1 MTVPPSRGRNH
12 QGVDVVAVRDGLT
25 HEDKNDLTYICETSV
40 GVRRRHQFFSW
51 VQGPVQTLLPH
62 EILICSVRDGA
73 AGGLHVE
80 RFSSTRYFRDEHL
93 EAVLRPND
101 GVLTRIMGAWERSGQ
116 PCVAPAQEHAKE
128 CYPHCPVEW
137 GDALRR
143 NELKNAASHGVHG
156 LDGQVQG
163 FFTFA
168 RVNVDLDERLGL
180 ILELLTPCLYATYT
194 RMLRE
199 EGRAIAGRTRIL
211 PVLSEREVEV
221 LRWVALGKTNAEIGE
236 ILEVSQYTI
245 KNHVQN
251 TIRKFGV
258 RTRGQAV
265 ARAVTLRLLK
275 EA

>member
-1 MTVPPSRGRNH
+1 VA
-12 QGVDVVAVRDGLT
+12 AVRDGLT
-25 HEDKNDLTYICETSV
+25 HEDKNDLAYICETSV

-116 PCVAPAQEHAKE
+116 PCVAPAQAHAHDH
-128 CYPHCPVEW
+128 YPHCPLEW

-156 LDGQVQG
+156 LDGGMQG

-168 RVNVDLDERLGL
+168 RVGAPLDARLGL
-180 ILELLTPCLYATYT
+180 LLELLIPCLYATYT

-199 EGRAIAGRTRIL
+199 EGREATAQTHVTASL
-211 PVLSEREVEV
+211 TARELEV
-221 LRWVALGKTNAEIGE
+221 LMWVGLGKTNDEIGE
-236 ILEVSQYTI
+236 ILGVSQFTI

-251 TIRKFGV
+251 AIRKFGV

-265 ARAVTLRLLK
+265 ARAVTLRLLDQV
-275 EA
+275 